1 VPFGRKLTP
10 QEEAALRTAEEIE
23 LVTTGRR
30 TGQPHAVTLWSAYED
45 GALWLRTD
53 SDADWYRNLLADPR
67 CRVRF
72 DGREVEGRYE
82 RVVSKDGPSA
92 DDQQGLRHLI
102 GLWRK
107 KYGNE
112 WVGDWYVERG
122 RIPVRVRVVNA
133 T

>member
-1 VPFGRKLTP
+1 VNADD
-10 QEEAALRTAEEIE
+10 EAALRSAEEIE

-30 TGQPHAVTLWSAYED
+30 SGRPHVVTLWSAYED
-45 GALWLRTD
+45 GALWLRAD
-53 SDADWYRNLLADPR
+53 GAADWYRNLLADPR

-72 DGREVEGRYE
+72 ASREVEGTYE
-82 RVVSKDGPSA
+82 PIAGKDGLIA

-102 GLWRK
+102 ELWRE

-122 RIPVRVRVVNA
+122 RNPVRVRIA
-133 T
+133 ST